1 MCMKYLSIKRLTWLC
16 VAALLVPVFTSCDMM
31 TEDRDDCPLGLY
43 LKFKYDY
50 NLERADMFNDHVG
63 AVDVYVFDEN
73 GKYVTMQ
80 SEANVENS
88 LPLAVPTYTM
98 KMDLGPGRYKFIV
111 LAGQNTYSEQME
123 SGRAR
128 FVRSDLTAGDDMT
141 AFDIRLE
148 TTSMGS
154 NMLLVENKG
163 LPLDTL
169 WHGMEVEPVEVFA
182 EKPTY
187 HTISLMRDTKKINVT
202 LRELDDPTQMDV
214 TNYDMTITDRNS
226 HILWDNS
233 LNETN
238 TVVYTPHETWNT
250 DDRTPAFDHN
260 GDPLGE
266 VGKIAHADFMTSRIM
281 YHDNSQ
287 DDGILSITNN
297 KTNTEVVRVNL
308 PDLLSRL
315 RSSEEI
321 YQYSVQEFLDR
332 GYDYQLDFYL
342 KGDRLAYIN
351 ISISVLG
358 WNKRIQFEKL

>member
-1 MCMKYLSIKRLTWLC
+1 MLMKYLSIKRLTWLC
-16 VAALLVPVFTSCDMM
+16 IAALSTPAFTSCDMM
-31 TEDRDDCPLGLY
+31 TEDRDDCPMGLY
-43 LKFKYDY
+43 LNFKYDY

-73 GKYVTMQ
+73 GKYVTRQ
-80 SEANVENS
+80 SEANVGSS
-88 LPLAVPTYTM
+88 LPLAVPTYSM
-98 KMDLGPGRYKFIV
+98 KMDLDPGKYKFIV
-111 LAGQNTYSEQME
+111 LAGQNSYSEQME

-141 AFDIRLE
+141 ALDVRLE
-148 TTSMGS
+148 TTQQGS
-154 NMLLVENKG
+154 DMLLVDNHG

-182 EKPTY
+182 GKPTY

-202 LRELDDPTQMDV
+202 MRELDDPTQMDV
-214 TNYDMTITDRNS
+214 ANYDMTITDRNS

-233 LNETN
+233 LDETSI
-238 TVVYTPHETWNT
+238 VVYTPHATWNT

-260 GDPLGE
+260 GDPIDG
-266 VGKIAHADFMTSRIM
+266 VGKIAHADFMTSRIL
-281 YHDNSQ
+281 YHADAK
-287 DDGILSITNN
+287 DDGILSIVNKNTNM
-297 KTNTEVVRVNL
+297 EVVRVNL

-315 RSSEEI
+315 RTSEEI
-321 YQYSVQEFLDR
+321 YRYSEQEFLDR

-342 KGDRLAYIN
+342 KGDRLAYVN

-358 WNKRIQFEKL
+358 WSKRVQFEEL